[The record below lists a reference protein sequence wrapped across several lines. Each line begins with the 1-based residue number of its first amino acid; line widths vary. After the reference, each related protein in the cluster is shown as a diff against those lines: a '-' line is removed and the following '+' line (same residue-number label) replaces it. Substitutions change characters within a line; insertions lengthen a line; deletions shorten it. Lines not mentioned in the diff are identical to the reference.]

1 MINDLVETS
10 LLENNETK
18 TKESNRK
25 IIRET
30 SNNSQNRLEADEWLL
45 DRSLVVSQVSS
56 ADDTSNFKQGLFID
70 EKARLIQQ
78 IR

>member
-1 MINDLVETS
+1 MINELVETS

-18 TKESNRK
+18 NKESNRK

-30 SNNSQNRLEADEWLL
+30 SRLEVDEWLP
-45 DRSLVVSQVSS
+45 DRSLVVSQISS
-56 ADDTSNFKQGLFID
+56 ADDTSNFKQGLSVD
-70 EKARLIQQ
+70 EKACLIQQ